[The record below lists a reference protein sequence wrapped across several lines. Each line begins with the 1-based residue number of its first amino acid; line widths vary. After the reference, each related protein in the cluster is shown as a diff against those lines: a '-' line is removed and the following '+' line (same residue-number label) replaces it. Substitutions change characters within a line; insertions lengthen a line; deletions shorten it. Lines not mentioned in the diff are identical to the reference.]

1 MGQRMGPLLPL
12 PAAPPILLPG
22 GPTSRKMGE
31 ESSPPPAAAE
41 SQVAEVRKED
51 LARPACPR
59 GLWEENGSGKVGAGA
74 QPAQIQDGATLAGSP
89 MSWGMA
95 LGVSDAG

>member
-1 MGQRMGPLLPL
+1 MGQRMGPFLPL

-31 ESSPPPAAAE
+31 ESSPPPAAE

-59 GLWEENGSGKVGAGA
+59 GLWEENGLGKVGAGA

-89 MSWGMA
+89 MSWGTA